1 MIIHW
6 SCGIHKGHTGRI
18 PGQHGA
24 VSLTEGEWPSWYEN
38 GKPSSLGTFKNGDKT
53 GLWKYWDEAGWL
65 KTEVTYTETG
75 NLRTDYYPTGKRKAT
90 GMFVQSGKIG
100 TWTYWDING
109 KEKAKLSKDN

>member
-1 MIIHW
+1 
-6 SCGIHKGHTGRI
+6 
-18 PGQHGA
+18 
-24 VSLTEGEWPSWYEN
+24 LTEGEWPSWYEN

-75 NLRTDYYPTGKRKAT
+75 NLRTDYYPTGKSKAT